1 MLNAILQLSQCYTG
15 VGWGDMPSNF
25 VGENMPMSPNNSGEG
40 DIHQYFRIYMVR
52 PWLCGLP
59 LIFVN
64 SVFFSEYPQYIVH
77 DSICWLLHLLFFVTF
92 FFFAVQEISQKSP
105 PPTMRR
111 NCCSCTFPI
120 LLSLSTLKSSPFTV
134 LFLPSILPPVSLFY
148 PVSYLP
154 PFISFPSLFNTL
166 YLYPQPLLALP
177 HLTFNLP
184 HL

>member
-111 NCCSCTFPI
+111 NCCSCTFPTPLNYSFPI
-120 LLSLSTLKSSPFTV
+120 LLSLSTLKISSFTV
-134 LFLPSILPPVSLFY
+134 LSLPSILPQSLY
-148 PVSYLP
+148 S
-154 PFISFPSLFNTL
+154 IHSFLFSTL
-166 YLYPQPLLALP
+166 YFFS
-177 HLTFNLP
+177 LTI
-184 HL
+184 